1 MSEKK
6 QFQKEKIE
14 RATSQKKVI
23 IGYLRS
29 VCSHPSAEE
38 VYLYVKQK
46 LPQISKGTVYRIL
59 NNLGKKGEIQSIKE
73 DVAHFDGDISSHAHF
88 ICKICGNI
96 YDVFDVCHECKVL
109 RRKLKRKKGKVGEII
124 NYQMT
129 FYGICKKCA
138 EK

>member
-6 QFQKEKIE
+6 QSQKERVE
-14 RATSQKKVI
+14 RMTNQKKVI
-23 IGYLRS
+23 IDYLRS

-38 VYLYVKQK
+38 VYLYVKGK

-88 ICKICGNI
+88 VCQKCGNV

-109 RRKLKRKKGKVGEII
+109 RRKLTRKKGKVGNIL
-124 NYQMT
+124 NYQMN
-129 FYGICKKCA
+129 FYGICKNCSK
-138 EK
+138 K